1 MKNFLK
7 IIAVVTFISL
17 QTASCDLSATPEKKK
32 LKQNIQKKDK
42 SYKKSKKNKKEKTNK
57 KPISGSL
64 RVSNINSIVNSSSE
78 TI

>member
-17 QTASCDLSATPEKKK
+17 QTASCDLSATPEKKAQAK
-32 LKQNIQKKDK
+32 HSKKDK